1 MHKLKSSQKEKV
13 KQFMQWTQ
21 APDKVAIVCLTAH
34 DWRLEIACDAYF
46 ANPDQY
52 IRGASDDRSS
62 PSSSSSVDK
71 KKLDAWFTKY
81 KDASDANKISAEGML
96 RFIQDLGLAPD
107 SRLVLVLAWKLNAQT
122 QCEFTRDEFVNGMT
136 ELRCDSIDKLKQKL
150 PAVEN
155 ELRDQAKF
163 REFYQYTFGFAK
175 NPAQKSLDLEMA
187 IAYWNIVLR
196 GRFKHLD
203 WWTQFLQEHHK
214 KAIPK
219 DTWNLLLDFCN
230 VINDEFTNYDQEGA
244 WPVLLDDFVDWVR
257 TKKLG
262 IQAGIGVNNHASG

>member
-1 MHKLKSSQKEKV
+1 
-13 KQFMQWTQ
+13 MQWTQ
-21 APDKVAIVCLTAH
+21 APDKIAITCLTAH
-34 DWRLEIACDAYF
+34 DWRLEVACDAYF
-46 ANPDQY
+46 SNPDQY
-52 IRGASDDRSS
+52 ARGASDDRSS
-62 PSSSSSVDK
+62 PSSSSSSVDK
-71 KKLDAWFTKY
+71 KKLDGWFNKY
-81 KDASDANKISAEGML
+81 RDTNDQNRITAEGMI

-122 QCEFTRDEFVNGMT
+122 QCEFTRDEFINGMN

-150 PAVEN
+150 PAIES

-163 REFYQYTFGFAK
+163 REFYQFTFGFAK

-196 GRFKHLD
+196 GKFKHLE

-214 KAIPK
+214 KAIPR

-262 IQAGIGVNNHASG
+262 VSSTGIGMTNHASG